1 RVSSR
6 VYEDELVL
14 EDLETE
20 GERQLQNLLKH
31 QLDTSVSID
40 QCVAKRKCFAPASL
54 YTPFGKQAAGALSL
68 SQFQALQ
75 EEDTELATLRELG
88 LTDQEVHLW
97 KNRDSAEKFSGFGA
111 DPEAM
116 QERLQ
121 AIEEK
126 ISERQRILA
135 LPQRFAGSKQ
145 LNRREMEIE
154 NALFQGTDR
163 HRFLRALYYQGFM
176 KKICPQKK
184 KKKKKK
190 KLKCQNINENHKR
203 TEYASDPITQLE
215 LMCDNLSDNSES
227 QLSRRPQSQGYC
239 TLEQDTEPEVKTEN
253 GAALGNASVAMGFQM
268 PKQDGKPTSDNSWSV
283 SVKQP
288 IRSLP
293 SCSAD
298 MPVKVT
304 EHVNLIPEE
313 EILRNRLS
321 EEEIRKLPRFSSYQ
335 QGEPNKVL
343 YLKNLNPK
351 ATLEDL
357 FSLFARFQK
366 KGDQQF
372 VLQLLT
378 GRMKGQAFVTFPNVE
393 TAMEA
398 LNLINGYNLMGKPII
413 IEYGRNKPEQ

>member
-1 RVSSR
+1 MALHSLGLTEQWVSSR

-163 HRFLRALYYQGFM
+163 HRFLRALYYQ
-176 KKICPQKK
+176 
-184 KKKKKK
+184 
-190 KLKCQNINENHKR
+190 
-203 TEYASDPITQLE
+203 
-215 LMCDNLSDNSES
+215 DNSES

>member
-1 RVSSR
+1 MHRVSSR

-163 HRFLRALYYQGFM
+163 HRFLRALYYQD
-176 KKICPQKK
+176 
-184 KKKKKK
+184 
-190 KLKCQNINENHKR
+190 ENHKR